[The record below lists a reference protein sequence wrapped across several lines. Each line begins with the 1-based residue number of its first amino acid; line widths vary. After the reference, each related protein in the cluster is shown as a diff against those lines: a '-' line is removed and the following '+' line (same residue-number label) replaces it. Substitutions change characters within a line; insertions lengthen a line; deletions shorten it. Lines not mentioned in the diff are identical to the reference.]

1 MKHEGR
7 YLTESERGNILKL
20 YEEGE
25 NVEEIAKYF
34 GRSEATVRRIIAG
47 TWRPKRYSG
56 DCSKGILEDKY
67 LVLKVK
73 ANRLKNLKKLQPAKL
88 DSCDAS
94 VQSRSSA
101 SNSNRSSNKST
112 DISNIYPPKL
122 RGIPGHTNKV
132 FSKEVLLC
140 SHGSVIS
147 VHDFIKFLC
156 SKETSSSCEIW

>member
-1 MKHEGR
+1 MKHVGR
-7 YLTESERGNILKL
+7 YLTESERGNVLKL

-56 DCSKGILEDKY
+56 DSSRRIMEDKY

-88 DSCDAS
+88 DSCDSS
-94 VQSRSSA
+94 VQSRSSTH
-101 SNSNRSSNKST
+101 NSNMSSNKSR
-112 DISNIYPPKL
+112 DSPNSYPKL
-122 RGIPGHTNKV
+122 REIPGQIDKV

-140 SHGSVIS
+140 SHGSLVS